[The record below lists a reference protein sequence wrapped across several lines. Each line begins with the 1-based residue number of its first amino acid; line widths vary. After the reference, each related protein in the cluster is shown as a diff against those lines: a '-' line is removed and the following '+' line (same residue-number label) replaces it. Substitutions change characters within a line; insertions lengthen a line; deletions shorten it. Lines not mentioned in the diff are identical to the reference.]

1 MNRNEKLGEITACK
15 YLLTDTD
22 HEIIKIA
29 EGLFSCDTV
38 TELMGKIKSL
48 SQEVR
53 DIIAN
58 RAEWRAK
65 INALEKEMEEEENI
79 I

>member
-1 MNRNEKLGEITACK
+1 MDERYGEITALK
-15 YLLTDTD
+15 SLLSDTD

-29 EGLFSCDTV
+29 EGLFACDTV
-38 TELMGKIKSL
+38 TELMGKLKSL

-53 DIIAN
+53 DIIAK

-65 INALEKEMEEEENI
+65 INALEEEMDEEETEGG
-79 I
+79 